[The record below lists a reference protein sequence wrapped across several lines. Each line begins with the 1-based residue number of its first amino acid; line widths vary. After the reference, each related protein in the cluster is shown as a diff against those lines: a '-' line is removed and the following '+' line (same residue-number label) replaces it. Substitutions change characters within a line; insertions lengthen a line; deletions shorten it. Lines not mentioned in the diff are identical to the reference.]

1 MRDLKENER
10 LYAVYENFIVVEVI
24 CPHNKSYKT
33 TIPKWKQRDFTTD
46 IKQTEEDRLD
56 KYGYKIKYRR

>member
-33 TIPKWKQRDFTTD
+33 TIPKWEQRDFKTE
-46 IKQTEEDRLD
+46 IKQTEEDRFD
-56 KYGYKIKYRR
+56 KYGYKIKFRR

>member
-10 LYAVYENFIVVEVI
+10 LYAIYENFVVVEVI

-33 TIPKWKQRDFTTD
+33 TIPK
-46 IKQTEEDRLD
+46 
-56 KYGYKIKYRR
+56 

>member
-33 TIPKWKQRDFTTD
+33 TIPKWKQKDFATD

-56 KYGYKIKYRR
+56 KYGYKIKFRR

>member
-33 TIPKWKQRDFTTD
+33 TIPKWKQRDFETSICETPEER
-46 IKQTEEDRLD
+46 IEKQLD
-56 KYGYKIKYRR
+56 KIVYRR